1 MAYKYTETSKLTDVG
16 EGTLVRGL
24 ALMEFADPMV
34 KCAWKFA
41 LAAAHSL
48 RCKVGVPRNCT
59 PGLTFY
65 LYTDD
70 CPLAYARVG
79 YGAVQESNT
88 DNFYYV
94 RAPAVN
100 NERYADY
107 NYLRHM
113 TMTKSFDK
121 ALQNVRRYVRRP
133 NLLTLANHYWSSIAR
148 TNFDSEASEERQ
160 ELTLKAHMI
169 SNQDAT
175 LLELEN
181 LYRSGHEFTVAT
193 LAERVREWVAA
204 KDEAALSSRDRTDDV
219 VFVHFRPNG
228 SHQACRFRKDVWGK
242 IEAEYAVLEDL
253 PEPVTRRIAALT
265 ICEDNSHVNLVGT
278 RIAADCFVVY
288 A

>member
-1 MAYKYTETSKLTDVG
+1 MAYKYIETSELKDVYADDTHLDPIKS
-16 EGTLVRGL
+16 E
-24 ALMEFADPMV
+24 ALR
-34 KCAWKFA
+34 FA
-41 LAAAHSL
+41 LAAARSL
-48 RCKVGVPRNCT
+48 RCRVGMGRRA
-59 PGLTFY
+59 FY

-79 YGAVQESNT
+79 YAPIQASNA

-94 RAPAVN
+94 HAPAVS

-107 NYLRHM
+107 NDNRYM
-113 TMTKSFDK
+113 TMTKSFDR
-121 ALQNVRRYVRRP
+121 AMENVRRYVRRP
-133 NLLTLANHYWSSIAR
+133 NLLALANHYWSSIAR
-148 TNFDSEASEERQ
+148 TNFAGEAGSEAQNVVS
-160 ELTLKAHMI
+160 KARMI

-193 LAERVREWVAA
+193 LAERVREWITA
-204 KDEAALSSRDRTDDV
+204 KDEYALSSADRTSDAM
-219 VFVHFRPNG
+219 FVYFKLDG
-228 SHQACRFRKDVWGK
+228 SHQACRFGKDIWHT
-242 IEAEYAVLEDL
+242 IEAEDVVVVVEDL

-265 ICEDNSHVNLVGT
+265 ICQDNSHVNLVGT